1 VSAVSVHVTEVEIV
15 GYVTREFAHLETLE
29 RAKRWLIEVG
39 FHPSRIEVH
48 TQGTPRMT
56 VSVESGQA
64 DEVQRVLDAVASGDP
79 DGSPSFWDH
88 SKHPLGA
95 SKHENAAP
103 LPAEALHSE
112 TFHIGWKPLDP
123 DREVT
128 STDTEKQKSYRDERE

>member
-1 VSAVSVHVTEVEIV
+1 MRRVEIV

-56 VSVESGQA
+56 VSVEPGQA
-64 DEVQRVLDAVASGDP
+64 DEVERVLDAVASSDP

-88 SKHPLGA
+88 SRHPHGDPKPEKPA
-95 SKHENAAP
+95 Q
-103 LPAEALHSE
+103 LPTEALHSE
-112 TFHIGWKPLDP
+112 TFDIGWKPLDP
-123 DREVT
+123 EREVT
-128 STDTEKQKSYRDERE
+128 QSSTETDKQKSYRDGRD

>member
-1 VSAVSVHVTEVEIV
+1 M

-48 TQGTPRMT
+48 THGTLRIT
-56 VSVESGQA
+56 VTVESGQA
-64 DEVQRVLDAVASGDP
+64 DEVERVLDAVAASDP

-88 SKHPLGA
+88 PQHHHGIAMKQAKPD
-95 SKHENAAP
+95 
-103 LPAEALHSE
+103 LPASGAVPSE
-112 TFHIGWKPLDP
+112 TFDIGWRRSIA

-128 STDTEKQKSYRDERE
+128 QTRPTTSRNKRPTAIDRD